1 MSRDPRSIDAL
12 WFIQPI
18 RTIVRTRTHGGVDVT
33 RPGAGIGLI
42 RLRTGEG
49 FFIDLDEAQFHF
61 GRLRGILDEIFE
73 CGTADSLLAHPGR
86 LRHVTTAQVGHHDAT
101 TRSTFGALNTGFYPA
116 DELSTAH
123 EQAHEAILTM
133 AVELKSK
140 VEAIHDA
147 LSATID
153 GYCDAE
159 QDLQANVTRAHED
172 LRVGR

>member
-1 MSRDPRSIDAL
+1 MS
-12 WFIQPI
+12 
-18 RTIVRTRTHGGVDVT
+18 
-33 RPGAGIGLI
+33 

-73 CGTADSLLAHPGR
+73 YGTTDSLLAHPGR

-123 EQAHEAILTM
+123 EQAHEAILAM
-133 AVELKSK
+133 AGELKSK

-153 GYCDAE
+153 GYRLAE
-159 QDLQANVTRAHED
+159 QDLHANVTTAHED